1 MLQMLPTHPKP
12 MLQMLLPTHQTQLP
26 MHQTL
31 LQELIMTPTVM
42 VLMTVKKMLLH
53 KTTMMPMAMVL
64 MIDSNKPLV
73 NPPQEM
79 HHRLLEHQKKPMPKV
94 VQQMM
99 EAV

>member
-1 MLQMLPTHPKP
+1 
-12 MLQMLLPTHQTQLP
+12 
-26 MHQTL
+26 
-31 LQELIMTPTVM
+31 
-42 VLMTVKKMLLH
+42 
-53 KTTMMPMAMVL
+53 VL

-99 EAV
+99 EAEPCHHLWTVAF

>member
-1 MLQMLPTHPKP
+1 
-12 MLQMLLPTHQTQLP
+12 
-26 MHQTL
+26 
-31 LQELIMTPTVM
+31 
-42 VLMTVKKMLLH
+42 
-53 KTTMMPMAMVL
+53 MVL